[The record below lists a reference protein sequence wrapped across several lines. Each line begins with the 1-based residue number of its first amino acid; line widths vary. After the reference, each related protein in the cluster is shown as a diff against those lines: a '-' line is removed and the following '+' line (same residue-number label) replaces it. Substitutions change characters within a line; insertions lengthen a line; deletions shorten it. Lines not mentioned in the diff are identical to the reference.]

1 MTFSHDT
8 LLLHLRLT
16 GVVMA
21 SLVVV
26 NLVMTYGYFLLVPDA
41 IR

>member
-1 MTFSHDT
+1 MAVN
-8 LLLHLRLT
+8 R
-16 GVVMA
+16 GVVLTLV